1 MEKNFVKNMLGL
13 SGWYWLFGFILRQC
27 VALGVGF
34 YSICDNKMLVCV
46 AASACYAA
54 LYWVLGKGLLQR
66 RLQPQGFDYRLNLCL
81 LALPAVA
88 GCITVVV
95 YMLGYVPLP
104 WQCSWSEKLMAAVAI
119 EVIRYFVD
127 LAVLCFCKKVSAS
140 IGKKQL

>member
-1 MEKNFVKNMLGL
+1 MEKNYAKNMCILA
-13 SGWYWLFGFILRQC
+13 GWYWLFGFILRQC
-27 VALGVGF
+27 IALGVGF
-34 YSICDNKMLVCV
+34 YSICDNKMLVGV

-54 LYWVLGKGLLQR
+54 LYWVLGKGFLQR

-88 GCITVVV
+88 GCIAVAI

-104 WQCSWSEKLMAAVAI
+104 WQSSWSEKLMAAVAI
-119 EVIRYFVD
+119 EVMNYFVA

-140 IGKKQL
+140 IGKNQL